1 MTFDEFF
8 HEQENLNVFCHSV
21 LMAVCMIFNYQFDE
35 IDPDE
40 SYFEDNHDGTIL
52 MHIHFYTGYNDDKI
66 VSKKLIEEI
75 IYNKGYNDEY
85 KMPAY
90 YMGLCS

>member
-52 MHIHFYTGYNDDKI
+52 SHIHFYTGYNDDKI
-66 VSKKLIEEI
+66 ISKKLIEEI
-75 IYNKGYNDEY
+75 IDNKGYDYEY

-90 YMGLCS
+90 HMGLCS